1 MSLVATQISFAWPG
15 QSNLLDGIGLS
26 IADGELLA
34 LVGANGSGKSTLLR
48 ILAGLL
54 APAAGRVELDGEE
67 ISRLASDQR
76 ARSLSFLPQQLRPL
90 YPMSVRRMVEL
101 ARHPWNGRQ
110 DRPDAD
116 VVQEALGHC
125 DALDLADRMF
135 GELSGGERQ
144 RVLLAGALAQGGSVL
159 LLDEPTAALDLPHA
173 VSIFERLREQLEPG
187 RCALVVTH
195 DLNLAA
201 AWADRILLLHGGGI
215 IADGTPGE
223 VFRQE
228 TLDLALGSGVEVI
241 AHPGTS
247 EPRVLPRGR
256 RSSS

>member
-1 MSLVATQISFAWPG
+1 MSLAATGISFAWPG
-15 QSNLLDGIGLS
+15 QGTLLDGVGLS
-26 IADGELLA
+26 VADGEFLA

-54 APAAGRVELDGEE
+54 VPAAGTVELGGEE
-67 ISRLASDQR
+67 ISALAADER
-76 ARSLSFLPQQLRPL
+76 ARSLSFLPQSVRPL

-101 ARHPWNGRQ
+101 ARHPWCGHHGQ
-110 DRPDAD
+110 PDSD
-116 VVQEALGHC
+116 VVEEALRHC

-135 GELSGGERQ
+135 AELSGGERQ

-173 VSIFERLREQLEPG
+173 VSIFERLRGQLEPG

-201 AWADRILLLHGGGI
+201 AWADRVLLLHGGGI
-215 IADGTPGE
+215 IADGAPGE

-228 TLDLALGSGVEVI
+228 VLDRALGSGIEVI
-241 AHPGTS
+241 KHPRTG

-256 RSSS
+256 QASK

>member
-1 MSLVATQISFAWPG
+1 MSLVATGISFAWPG
-15 QSNLLDGIGLS
+15 QTNLLNRVGVS
-26 IADGELLA
+26 VADGELLA

-54 APAAGRVELDGEE
+54 LPAEGTVELDGEE
-67 ISRLASDQR
+67 LPGLDADRR
-76 ARSLSFLPQQLRPL
+76 ARSLSFLPQSVRPL

-101 ARHPWNGRQ
+101 ARHPWSGHRGPS
-110 DRPDAD
+110 DSD
-116 VVQEALGHC
+116 VVQEALRHC
-125 DALDLADRMF
+125 DALDLADRLF
-135 GELSGGERQ
+135 SELSGGERQ

-173 VSIFERLREQLEPG
+173 VSIFERLRGQLGPG

-201 AWADRILLLHGGGI
+201 AWADRILLLHDGAI
-215 IADGTPGE
+215 IADGAPDA
-223 VFRQE
+223 VFRQDA
-228 TLDLALGSGVEVI
+228 LDLALGSGVEVI
-241 AHPGTS
+241 EHPRTG

-256 RSSS
+256 RGPV

>member
-1 MSLVATQISFAWPG
+1 MSLVATRIKYSWPG
-15 QSNLLDGIGLS
+15 QPTLLDHIGLS
-26 IADGELLA
+26 VADGELLA

-54 APAAGRVELDGEE
+54 APTAGRVELDGEE
-67 ISRLASDQR
+67 ISSLAANRR
-76 ARSLSFLPQQLRPL
+76 ARSLSFLPQQVRPL
-90 YPMSVRRMVEL
+90 YPMSVWRMVEL
-101 ARHPWNGRQ
+101 ARHPWSGRQ
-110 DRPDAD
+110 DQSNSE
-116 VVQEALGHC
+116 VVEAALRHC
-125 DALDLADRMF
+125 DALGLADRMF

-173 VSIFERLREQLEPG
+173 VSIFERLRQQLEPG

-201 AWADRILLLHGGGI
+201 AWADRILILHDGEI
-215 IADGTPGE
+215 IADGAPDE

-241 AHPGTS
+241 AHPGTG

-256 RSSS
+256 RGP

>member
-1 MSLVATQISFAWPG
+1 MSLAATGIRFAWPG
-15 QSNLLDGIGLS
+15 QAKLLDGVGLS
-26 IADGELLA
+26 VADGELLA

-54 APAAGRVELDGEE
+54 APAAGTVELDGKE
-67 ISRLASDQR
+67 ISAVAADQR
-76 ARSLSFLPQQLRPL
+76 ARSLAFLPQSVRPL

-101 ARHPWNGRQ
+101 ARHPWGGRHDQ
-110 DRPDAD
+110 PDSE
-116 VVQEALGHC
+116 VVQEALRDC
-125 DALDLADRMF
+125 DALDLADRLF
-135 GELSGGERQ
+135 SELSGGERQ

-173 VSIFERLREQLEPG
+173 VSIFERLRGQLKPG

-201 AWADRILLLHGGGI
+201 AWADRILLLHEGGI
-215 IADGTPGE
+215 IADGAPGE

-228 TLDLALGSGVEVI
+228 VLDLALGSGVEVI
-241 AHPGTS
+241 AHPRTG

-256 RSSS
+256 RDQT